1 MQWDRQTCVSREEAE
16 QDGKTASQG
25 ASRDT
30 DRRRGRK
37 GGENGDM
44 TEGLITSLFKQGTSP
59 EQTELQSR
67 ERENV
72 TKYTK
77 LRPALISINLQ
88 QLPQVKSILGFLIT
102 ESYGRARR

>member
-1 MQWDRQTCVSREEAE
+1 MQWDGQTCVSKEEAE
-16 QDGKTASQG
+16 QDGRTASQG

-30 DRRRGRK
+30 DRRRERK

-44 TEGLITSLFKQGTSP
+44 TEGLITSLFKQGTTP
-59 EQTELQSR
+59 KQTELQSR
-67 ERENV
+67 ERVNA

-88 QLPQVKSILGFLIT
+88 VKSFFGFLVT
-102 ESYGRARR
+102 ESYGGARR